1 MTIWDKL
8 NFYHCNIDREFSRIS
23 QQSDYSVTVDGL
35 QPACNAS
42 FSLINCILK
51 HFENIFRHR
60 TLLGNVSLE
69 LTFKTIGGGTL
80 GRSGQNHFLFLY
92 LVSWVNGKAPG
103 ARYEISALKEPQCV
117 LETLFTVFGQN
128 LWIWGKQNP
137 AESDQVILAHLN
149 AGSSNLELEDG
160 EDVVILRTDVAA
172 ATEWRHGDGV
182 GVNDGRVVAVAAIN
196 DTNSS
201 ISWRQPSGEDRNKC
215 TCKYHLQY

>member
-1 MTIWDKL
+1 M
-8 NFYHCNIDREFSRIS
+8 
-23 QQSDYSVTVDGL
+23 
-35 QPACNAS
+35 
-42 FSLINCILK
+42 
-51 HFENIFRHR
+51 
-60 TLLGNVSLE
+60 
-69 LTFKTIGGGTL
+69 

-92 LVSWVNGKAPG
+92 LVSGVHGKAPG

-128 LWIWGKQNP
+128 LWIWRKQNP

-182 GVNDGRVVAVAAIN
+182 GVNDRCRC
-196 DTNSS
+196 NSLLS
-201 ISWRQPSGEDRNKC
+201 LLDKDNFYPQSHFVSL
-215 TCKYHLQY
+215 YHF